1 MKRSEKILLAAFA
14 ALFLV
19 IIGGSFGKHAFT
31 TYRKVTDETA
41 RLKSTMSNMATTIAQ
56 GSDWQKRSDWLEA
69 HVPKFASHEEAST
82 VLFDVL
88 QKEASTTGLK
98 IATREMIAPRIPQD
112 GESLGYFDKA
122 SVKLTFA
129 DVKEEDLFKWMHTLY
144 GLQKFIGFTR
154 MQITANQ
161 GRTVGCEVEV
171 TQFYR
176 EAPAQKLSRA
186 H

>member
-1 MKRSEKILLAAFA
+1 MKRSEKILLLAFA
-14 ALFLV
+14 ALFIVLV
-19 IIGGSFGKHAFT
+19 GGSFGKYALSN
-31 TYRKVTDETA
+31 YRKVTDETA
-41 RLKSTMSNMATTIAQ
+41 RLKTTLGTMATTIAQ

-69 HVPKFASHEEAST
+69 NVPKFASHEEAST
-82 VLFDVL
+82 VLFGVL
-88 QKEASTTGLK
+88 QKEAGTAGLK

-122 SVKLTFA
+122 SVKLTFTE
-129 DVKEEDLFKWMHTLY
+129 VKEEDLFKWMHTLY
-144 GLQKFIGFTR
+144 GMKKFIGFTR

-161 GRTVGCEVEV
+161 GRTIGCEVEV

-176 EAPAQKLSRA
+176 EAPGQKLSRA